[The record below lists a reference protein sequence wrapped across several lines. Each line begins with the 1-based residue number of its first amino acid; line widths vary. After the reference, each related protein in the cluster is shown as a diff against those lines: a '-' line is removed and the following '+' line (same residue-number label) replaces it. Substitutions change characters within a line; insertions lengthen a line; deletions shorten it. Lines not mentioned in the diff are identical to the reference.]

1 MIEKG
6 KSKYTDRELIDWQLS
21 KNTNLELRTDHN
33 SKYQIAYKRKL
44 NMFFPEKGKH
54 REWTKQEIDE
64 IIAMSIDERIEYTA
78 NKRAVYQKKETRTLF
93 IPAELEDGTKLCARC
108 LKELSALPKGTKIMC
123 KPCMNACYKFTF
135 RGQDLNPWNVRDQF
149 IHSTIRHHEKT
160 FHLGM
165 IADERTQRYLTAVGY
180 EFIFKELYPEVE

>member
-1 MIEKG
+1 MKKH
-6 KSKYTDRELIDWQLS
+6 KSKYTDIMLVEWLLS
-21 KNTNLELRTDHN
+21 MNSNNELRADHG
-33 SKYQIAYKRKL
+33 SKYQTAYKRKL
-44 NMFFPEKGKH
+44 NIFFPEKGKH

-64 IIAMSIDERIEYTA
+64 IIAMSIDERIEYTK
-78 NKRAVYQKKETRTLF
+78 NKRAVYEKKETRVLF

-108 LKELSALPKGTKIMC
+108 LKELSMLPKGSKIMC
-123 KPCMNACYKFTF
+123 KTCVNACYKFTF
-135 RGQDLNPWNVRDQF
+135 RGEDLNPWNVRDQF

-180 EFIFKELYPEVE
+180 EFIFKELYPEVQ